1 MDLNEF
7 LKVISYNI
15 NKTMNQLLFTLLV
28 LVALVYQAAAVPL
41 AASHE
46 SETVL
51 GNILAEPYLAM
62 LVSFIV
68 LVATLI

>member
-1 MDLNEF
+1 
-7 LKVISYNI
+7 
-15 NKTMNQLLFTLLV
+15 MNQLLFTLLV